1 MQNPKPLA
9 LFLVE
14 DEALIAM
21 DLEAI
26 VEDMGHQVLG
36 PSANVHQ
43 AITLL
48 ESLPVPPD
56 AAIVDA
62 NLGGVSAL
70 PIIQA
75 LKAAHIPTII
85 ASGYEPDEL
94 QRLGLSGLLIRKP
107 YHPATIEDALRKV
120 LQGPPTVSG

>member
-1 MQNPKPLA
+1 MQPSKPLT

-21 DLEAI
+21 DLECI
-26 VEDMGHQVLG
+26 IEDMGHAAVG
-36 PSANVHQ
+36 PAANVDQ
-43 AITLL
+43 AIALL
-48 ESLPVPPD
+48 GSLSTPPD

-70 PIIQA
+70 PIIEA
-75 LKAAHIPTII
+75 LKAAQIPTII

-107 YHPATIEDALRKV
+107 YHPGNLADALTRV
-120 LQGPPTVSG
+120 LQGG